1 MSSTKTM
8 WISHLDNSICFNIT
22 DGMTRKELE
31 AIIVGK
37 FDIIN
42 DEVVGLYDDS
52 TNTLYPLSMA
62 WFSGLKFLLEKTFKL
77 VLGSSDV
84 QALFIH
90 QDTGDGLDIDFNRI
104 VGFIRTLKGP
114 VLTHHQFADL
124 LGKVMQNNGSCQGI
138 MWNIFDS
145 LSSSATKV
153 PLSEFVV
160 SCAILCRTPDIAN
173 KFSLLVDLFIG
184 KPDRPT
190 CEEVKK
196 VIACVENCA
205 GLLLHAE
212 PKAAN
217 RPYVWGCFCGL
228 LRVWLASL
236 SENYEIKK
244 DELMNLFEK
253 MAFEM
258 KLEET
263 QFHLDCDKTAR
274 GTGFGKLACD
284 GAPGN
289 VTHWNNRVPDNASR
303 HNSPPQ
309 RSSQV
314 KFGDF
319 KGDRKMFLDARNSIQ
334 NTQYQ
339 LNTARDNLYNPINDI
354 VNSVHNL
361 PFVKGLPRPMPPITN
376 KHMVDESQVY
386 QEYAQDTGNT
396 VVVLSY
402 SSGGRPPSRRARRHR
417 LLEMNPYTLSQTAS
431 N

>member
-1 MSSTKTM
+1 VK
-8 WISHLDNSICFNIT
+8 
-22 DGMTRKELE
+22 DGMPRKELE
-31 AIIVGK
+31 AVIISK

-42 DEVVGLYDDS
+42 DEVVGLYDDCS
-52 TNTLYPLSMA
+52 NTLYPLSVA
-62 WFSGLKFLLEKTFKL
+62 SLAGFRFLLDKTFKL
-77 VLGSSDV
+77 VLGSSNL
-84 QALFIH
+84 QNLFSQ
-90 QDTGDGLDIDFNRI
+90 QDSGDGLDIDFNRI

-114 VLTHHQFADL
+114 VLTHHQFAEL

-160 SCAILCRTPDIAN
+160 SCAILCRTPDIAS
-173 KFSLLVDLFIG
+173 KFSQLLDLFSG
-184 KPDRPT
+184 TPDKPT
-190 CEEVKK
+190 IEEVKK
-196 VIACVENCA
+196 ITACIEECA
-205 GLLLHAE
+205 GLLLNAE

-217 RPYVWGCFCGL
+217 QPYVWGFFCGL

-236 SENYEIKK
+236 SENHEIKK
-244 DELMNLFEK
+244 EELTNFFEK

-258 KLEET
+258 KLEGT
-263 QFHLDCDKTAR
+263 QFHPESGEKTAR

-289 VTHWNNRVPDNASR
+289 VTHWNNQVPHNASR

-309 RSSQV
+309 LSKQA
-314 KFGDF
+314 KGLDF
-319 KGDRKMFLDARNSIQ
+319 KGDHKVYLDARNSIQ

-361 PFVKGLPRPMPPITN
+361 PFVKGLPRPMPPMPN
-376 KHMVDESQVY
+376 KHNVDDSQVY
-386 QEYAQDTGNT
+386 QEYSQDTGNT

-417 LLEMNPYTLSQTAS
+417 LLGMNPYTLTQTAS

>member
-1 MSSTKTM
+1 
-8 WISHLDNSICFNIT
+8 
-22 DGMTRKELE
+22 
-31 AIIVGK
+31 
-37 FDIIN
+37 
-42 DEVVGLYDDS
+42 
-52 TNTLYPLSMA
+52 
-62 WFSGLKFLLEKTFKL
+62 
-77 VLGSSDV
+77 
-84 QALFIH
+84 
-90 QDTGDGLDIDFNRI
+90 
-104 VGFIRTLKGP
+104 
-114 VLTHHQFADL
+114 
-124 LGKVMQNNGSCQGI
+124 
-138 MWNIFDS
+138 

-173 KFSLLVDLFIG
+173 KFSQLIDLFIG
-184 KPDRPT
+184 NPDRPT
-190 CEEVKK
+190 SEEVKK
-196 VIACVENCA
+196 IVACIEECA
-205 GLLLHAE
+205 GLLLNAE

-217 RPYVWGCFCGL
+217 QPYVWGCFCGV

-253 MAFEM
+253 MAFKM
-258 KLEET
+258 GLEEN
-263 QFHLDCDKTAR
+263 QFDCDKPAR

-289 VTHWNNRVPDNASR
+289 VTHWNNQVPHNASKQ
-303 HNSPPQ
+303 NSPPQ
-309 RSSQV
+309 RANKAKYV
-314 KFGDF
+314 DF
-319 KGDRKMFLDARNSIQ
+319 KADRNMFFDARNSIQ

-361 PFVKGLPRPMPPITN
+361 PFVKGLPRPMPPMSN
-376 KHMVDESQVY
+376 KHMKDESQVY
-386 QEYAQDTGNT
+386 QEYSQDTGNT